1 MDALVVVDVEDRIR
15 VRLARGFEGDL
26 HEARAEDVREDGG
39 ADRAVLVEHLVDDVP
54 GADLAGVAAREVL
67 DVVLDDGR
75 ERGPVVDL
83 RDPAGELRVP
93 DWAVWMQRVS
103 AVSRAGRDE
112 SAEGVPRVWART
124 SMPFWVA

>member
-39 ADRAVLVEHLVDDVP
+39 ADRAVLVEHLVDDIP

-93 DWAVWMQRVS
+93 DC
-103 AVSRAGRDE
+103 RD
-112 SAEGVPRVWART
+112 S
-124 SMPFWVA
+124 

>member
-54 GADLAGVAAREVL
+54 GVCADSLI
-67 DVVLDDGR
+67 
-75 ERGPVVDL
+75 
-83 RDPAGELRVP
+83 
-93 DWAVWMQRVS
+93 S
-103 AVSRAGRDE
+103 AITKG
-112 SAEGVPRVWART
+112 GGWG
-124 SMPFWVA
+124 

>member
-1 MDALVVVDVEDRIR
+1 MDALVVVDVEDRVR

-67 DVVLDDGR
+67 DVVLNDGR

-93 DWAVWMQRVS
+93 DCRFPRS
-103 AVSRAGRDE
+103 ANEARD
-112 SAEGVPRVWART
+112 ATKEGLPRVCPRIC
-124 SMPFWVA
+124 MPFWVA